1 MHKILS
7 TFSKEIG
14 IFSLFQKILTI
25 SSGKIIFAAK
35 FTPTAVF
42 FLALL
47 CSCKMQPSIYEKPTE
62 YENAYQSGSDSPDSS
77 IDLSYEISSRL
88 VHLSDFYPQEKLYI
102 HTDKSHYLPGETI
115 WFKLYLTDASSHE
128 ASSLSRLVYVEL
140 ADTSG
145 MLAGRRYIEITDG
158 TGHGDFVIDTDIEPG
173 VWILRGHTNYMRNYS
188 NNPLFSMEL
197 RIINA
202 YSARTG
208 ITGSSKQSAEPG
220 KGSQVSDSPADRP
233 DDLHEP
239 SATTEAR
246 VSEVS
251 TTRGDSNPAAKEN
264 PETASVPSA
273 TSVDDL
279 NIRFFPEGGDLVAGI
294 GSVVVVKAT
303 GTGGAGVEICEH
315 IFDDLGNNVAGFATG
330 KFGLG
335 RFEFTPLAGRR
346 YHAEVE
352 TADTTLRFD
361 LPGVRETG
369 YTLQVNNSMPEGA
382 LVRIETNMTHGLS
395 NAFLVGHIRGQ
406 IFCLEKLPK
415 GNMAIIN
422 VDKKEFPAGIVHFTL
437 FSAEGM
443 PVAERLV
450 FIKDEESQARLEV
463 VKSAEVYDHRE
474 KAKLEL
480 ELTDSN
486 GNPLRGDFSVSVT
499 DSYVVP
505 SHHDRHNIGTY
516 LLLTSDLPGS
526 IENPGYFL
534 DPGNTDRHLLLD
546 LVMTTNGWRR
556 FRWDDLIAGRYPVIN
571 YPAGSGHIIDGTVSL
586 INQHDIP
593 VAAQVMLSSLGD
605 GFFASSQVT
614 DKDGRFQFNEIHLY
628 DTTILVL
635 QGSLYN
641 ERRAQRRER
650 RGLDDTFAPGSDH
663 LVNLK
668 LDEPEIAPGVID
680 IAAASV
686 AEEVMKAYIVDS
698 MKDPGLA
705 HLEDIWQLEI
715 EEVEIRRR
723 RPVVSTTF
731 DRAIHGTPF
740 RMMDRII
747 PDEYPFTHTYQ
758 NTWEF
763 IRARRPALIIS
774 RGNARFASGPTSLNA
789 PMGTGYILNGV
800 PAGFEMIGTL
810 PIETI
815 SFIDIIRPPQTN
827 IYGRGIDLV
836 IAVFTKTI
844 EDYRYADTGT
854 PGLLSF
860 RFPGYYRA
868 REFYSPVY
876 DNPGPHD
883 NQPDYRTTLLWEPE
897 IRTSEDGRATVS
909 FYTSDKS
916 SVYRIIV
923 EGMTETGIPVVK
935 SSEFWVQNRT
945 DKY

>member
-1 MHKILS
+1 M
-7 TFSKEIG
+7 
-14 IFSLFQKILTI
+14 FQKILTI
-25 SSGKIIFAAK
+25 LSGKIIFAAW
-35 FTPTAVF
+35 FAPMAVF
-42 FLALL
+42 LIALL
-47 CSCKMQPSIYEKPTE
+47 CSCKMQPSIHEKPSE
-62 YENAYQSGSDSPDSS
+62 YENAYQSGFDSLDPSV
-77 IDLSYEISSRL
+77 DLSYEISSRL
-88 VHLSDFYPQEKLYI
+88 VHLNEFYPQEKLYI

-128 ASSLSRLVYVEL
+128 ASPLSRLVYVEI

-145 MLAGRRYIEITDG
+145 MVFDRRYIEITDG
-158 TGHGDFVIDTDIEPG
+158 TGHGDFVLETDIEPG
-173 VWILRGHTNYMRNYS
+173 LWILRGHTNYMRNYS

-197 RIINA
+197 RIISA

-208 ITGSSKQSAEPG
+208 IGGNSKQSAIPG
-220 KGSQVSDSPADRP
+220 KGSQVSDSLADRP
-233 DDLHEP
+233 DALHES
-239 SATTEAR
+239 SANAEAR
-246 VSEVS
+246 VHEVS
-251 TTRGDSNPAAKEN
+251 ITRGDSNPAAKEN
-264 PETASVPSA
+264 PEMASVLSA
-273 TSVDDL
+273 TLADDL

-303 GTGGAGVEICEH
+303 GTGGAGVEIREH

-330 KFGLG
+330 RFGLG
-335 RFEFTPLAGRR
+335 RFEFMPLAGRR

-352 TADTTLRFD
+352 TASTTLRFD

-369 YTLQVNNSMPEGA
+369 YTLQVNNSMPDDA
-382 LVRIETNMTHGLS
+382 LVRIETNVTHGLS

-422 VDKKEFPAGIVHFTL
+422 VDKREFPAGIVHFTL
-437 FSAEGM
+437 FSDEGM

-450 FIKDEESQARLEV
+450 FINDEESQARLEV

-526 IENPGYFL
+526 IENPGYFF
-534 DPGNTDRHLLLD
+534 DPDNTDRHLLLD

-571 YPAGSGHIIDGTVSL
+571 YPAGSGHIIDGSVSL
-586 INQHDIP
+586 INQHDVP

-614 DKDGRFQFNEIHLY
+614 DKDGRFQFDDIHLY
-628 DTTILVL
+628 DTTVLVL

-663 LVNLK
+663 LVNLE
-668 LDEPEIAPGVID
+668 LDEPEIAPGVVD
-680 IAAASV
+680 IAAASA
-686 AEEVMKAYIVDS
+686 AEEVMKAYIEDS
-698 MKDPGLA
+698 MKDPLLSN
-705 HLEDIWQLEI
+705 LEDIWQLEI

-723 RPVVSTTF
+723 RPVVPTTF

-740 RMMDRII
+740 RPLDRII
-747 PDEYPFTHTYQ
+747 PDEYPFTYTYH
-758 NTWEF
+758 NPWEF
-763 IRARRPALIIS
+763 IRARRPALIIDQ
-774 RGNARFASGPTSLNA
+774 GEPKFISGPNSFSINA
-789 PMGTGYILNGV
+789 KMGTIIILDGIYV
-800 PAGFEMIGTL
+800 KMRDIETL

-815 SFIDIIRPPQTN
+815 SFIDIIRLPQAS
-827 IYGRGIDLV
+827 IYGMGIDLV
-836 IAVFTKTI
+836 IAIFTKTI
-844 EDYRYADTGT
+844 EDYRDADTGT

-860 RFPGYYRA
+860 RFPGYYQD
-868 REFYSPVY
+868 REFYSPMY

-883 NQPDYRTTLLWEPE
+883 NQPDYRTTLFWEPE
-897 IRTSEDGRATVS
+897 IKTGVDGRATVS
-909 FYTSDKS
+909 FYTSDKA

-923 EGMTETGIPVVK
+923 EGITETGIPVVN
-935 SSEFWVQNRT
+935 SSEFWVQDRT
-945 DKY
+945 D